1 MAIFAFMSD
10 EKIKLI
16 WDLRSI
22 DAKEVAE
29 HHVKH
34 ITEYI
39 ESKGLKNTTAACEE
53 IFQHYYVAYIIT
65 TKNHMI
71 QIRDDL
77 KPNRGEYI

>member
-1 MAIFAFMSD
+1 MSD

-34 ITEYI
+34 VNEYI
-39 ESKGLKNTTAACEE
+39 EKKGIENTSAACTEV
-53 IFQHYYVAYIIT
+53 FPHYYVAYIIT
-65 TKNHMI
+65 TKKYMI
-71 QIRDDL
+71 QLRDDL
-77 KPNRGEYI
+77 KPHRGEYV

>member
-1 MAIFAFMSD
+1 MSD

-34 ITEYI
+34 VNEYI
-39 ESKGLKNTTAACEE
+39 KSKGLKDTTASCEE
-53 IFQHYYVAYIIT
+53 VFPHYYVAFIIT
-65 TKNHMI
+65 SKKNMI
-71 QIRDDL
+71 QLRDDL
-77 KPNRGEYI
+77 KPHRGEYV

>member
-1 MAIFAFMSD
+1 MSN

-34 ITEYI
+34 VKEYI
-39 ESKGLKNTTAACEE
+39 EKKGIKNTSADCTEV
-53 IFQHYYVAYIIT
+53 FPHYYVAFIIT
-65 TKNHMI
+65 TKKYMI
-71 QIRDDL
+71 QLRDDL
-77 KPNRGEYI
+77 KPNRWEYI

>member
-1 MAIFAFMSD
+1 MSD

-34 ITEYI
+34 VIEYI
-39 ESKGLKNTTAACEE
+39 ETKKLKNTTVSCEE
-53 IFQHYYVAYIIT
+53 IFQHYYVVYMLT
-65 TKNHMI
+65 TKNHI
-71 QIRDDL
+71 I
-77 KPNRGEYI
+77 